1 MHPPSL
7 SLRGGGAGG
16 GGGGYNLKPY
26 GGPKISSY

>member
-7 SLRGGGAGG
+7 SLRGGGQG

-26 GGPKISSY
+26 GGPNISSY